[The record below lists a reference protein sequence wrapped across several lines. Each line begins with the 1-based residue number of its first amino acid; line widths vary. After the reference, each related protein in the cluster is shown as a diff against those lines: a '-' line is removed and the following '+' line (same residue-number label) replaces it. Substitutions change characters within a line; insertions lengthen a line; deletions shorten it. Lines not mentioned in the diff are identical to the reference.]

1 MTNLSVVER
10 PRRSALA
17 NTAIGILLILAGVF
31 VLGDVVL
38 ATVISA
44 FVLGVIIL
52 CAGLAE
58 IIGAF
63 WAGGVRGFL
72 WQALLGVLYVISGWW
87 LVTQPVGG
95 ALILTWVFGAVLL
108 ISGVARII
116 LGIRHLHN
124 GGWLIFISGLFGL
137 VAGFMILVGW
147 PSTGLWVIGTFLG
160 IDLILHGVGWLTVS
174 FRSTGSA

>member
-1 MTNLSVVER
+1 MTNASVVER

-44 FVLGVIIL
+44 FVLGVVII
-52 CAGLAE
+52 CAGIAE
-58 IIGAF
+58 IVGAF
-63 WAGGVRGFL
+63 WAGGLRGFL
-72 WQALLGVLYVISGWW
+72 WQAVLGALYVISGWV
-87 LVTQPVGG
+87 LVTQPAVG
-95 ALILTWVFGAVLL
+95 ALILTWVLGAVLL

-116 LGIRHLHN
+116 LGVRHLHD

-147 PSTGLWVIGTFLG
+147 PNTGLWVIGTFLG

-174 FRSTGSA
+174 WRTPGPA